1 MDKVAIYVRVSTS
14 GQTTENQTRILN
26 NVAKT
31 KGWTVAFIY
40 EDNGIS
46 GAKGRDKRPAFD
58 KLCKDMMTRQFE
70 RVLVWDISRL
80 GRSLKNLVEFL
91 HDLQEC
97 HCDLYVHQSGL
108 DTSTPAG
115 KMMFQMV
122 GVFSEFERSMIS
134 ERVKLGLQRVK
145 QSGKRIGRP
154 ATITSEITAQI
165 VNLKE
170 NCHTHKQIAEILGI
184 SAMSVS
190 RALRHNSQSNDRRE
204 QVAFRPM

>member
-26 NVAKT
+26 DVAKT
-31 KGWTVAFIY
+31 KGWQVALIY

-46 GAKGRDKRPAFD
+46 GTKGRDKRPAFD
-58 KLCKDMMTRQFE
+58 RLCNDMANGEFE

-91 HDLQEC
+91 HDLQESR
-97 HCDLYVHQSGL
+97 CDLYVHQSGL

-122 GVFSEFERSMIS
+122 GVFSEFERAMIS
-134 ERVKLGLQRVK
+134 ERVKIGLQRAVVA
-145 QSGKRIGRP
+145 GTRIGRP
-154 ATITSEITAQI
+154 KKITNEAEARITTLKRQNMTNSEIAKSL
-165 VNLKE
+165 N
-170 NCHTHKQIAEILGI
+170 I
-184 SAMSVS
+184 SRMSVG
-190 RALRHNSQSNDRRE
+190 RILKRVQTNYTHADRT
-204 QVAFRPM
+204 